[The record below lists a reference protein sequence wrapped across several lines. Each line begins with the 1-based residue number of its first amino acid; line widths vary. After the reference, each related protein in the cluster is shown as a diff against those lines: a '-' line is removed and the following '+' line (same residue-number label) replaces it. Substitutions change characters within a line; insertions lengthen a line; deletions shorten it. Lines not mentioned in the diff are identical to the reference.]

1 MPRNPHDPSKGTVPV
16 TRDGFDIAPDDPK
29 HDFDSTAIQ
38 IDAGDMN
45 GFVYDAIKNG
55 HNESNPVAAFDSNSA
70 RIINTLAREFA
81 VFDHWHSSIPGPTDP
96 NRQFAMSGTSQGV
109 LTNYNGTR
117 WGQQSYFDL
126 LRANNRSFGA
136 YYQVRDSQSW
146 RFVSLLART
155 YS

>member
-1 MPRNPHDPSKGTVPV
+1 MPRNPHDPTKGTVPV

-81 VFDHWHSSIPGPTDP
+81 SHEVVLEFLRNVLANRLATDGASWARVFSRSASGCVCEEARAGGARSQPSSPMSHRPTHTP
-96 NRQFAMSGTSQGV
+96 ALPPAAPTP
-109 LTNYNGTR
+109 TR
-117 WGQQSYFDL
+117 G
-126 LRANNRSFGA
+126 
-136 YYQVRDSQSW
+136 
-146 RFVSLLART
+146 
-155 YS
+155 